1 MGRRYCERMR
11 FVVCGENL
19 IDLIPKEAVST
30 AETHWAAF
38 AGGGPFNTSVA
49 LARLGED
56 TEFLGRIGAD
66 GFGSQ
71 VAKHLESA
79 GVGMGL
85 AVRADEPTSLA
96 VVSLDEEGRAQYHF
110 HLEGTAGFSWR
121 RGDFPQL
128 TDSDWLH
135 FGSIGCV
142 TGSGTG
148 PLLEFIRS
156 TPAAVSYD
164 LNIRPTV
171 IPDRARY
178 WDMVEPL
185 MAAVGEHGGIIRA
198 SDEDITWLVD
208 DEDFL
213 PHAQAWMEEY
223 GLALFVIT
231 LGPDGAVA
239 LKPSG
244 QEIRV
249 PGRQVDVVDTVGAG
263 DTFMAGFLS
272 AYVDNPSDIE
282 AALRRGIAAAALVCQ
297 RRGPNP
303 PTMAEVR
310 ELLA

>member
-1 MGRRYCERMR
+1 MR

-19 IDLIPKEAVST
+19 IDLIPGAAVST
-30 AETHWAAF
+30 AQTHWTAF

-49 LARLGED
+49 LARLGAE

-66 GFGSQ
+66 GFGTQ
-71 VAKHLESA
+71 VSKHLECA
-79 GVGMGL
+79 GVGTSL
-85 AVRADEPTSLA
+85 AVRAEEPTSLA
-96 VVSLDEEGRAQYHF
+96 VVSLDDEGRAQYHF
-110 HLEGTAGFSWR
+110 HLDGTAGFSWR
-121 RGDFPQL
+121 PGDFPGL

-142 TGSGTG
+142 AGSGTG
-148 PLLEFIRS
+148 PLLDFIRS

-171 IPDRARY
+171 IPDRAEY

-185 MAAVGEHGGIIRA
+185 MAAVGQHGGIIRA

-213 PHAQAWMEEY
+213 SHAQAWMEEY
-223 GLALFVIT
+223 ALALFVIT
-231 LGPDGAVA
+231 LGPDGAIA

-244 QEIRV
+244 QQIRV
-249 PGRQVDVVDTVGAG
+249 QGRQVDVVDTVGAG
-263 DTFMAGFLS
+263 DTFMAGFLT
-272 AYVDNPSDIE
+272 AYVDNPADVA
-282 AALRRGIAAAALVCQ
+282 AALEQGIAAASLVCQ
-297 RRGPNP
+297 RSGPNP

-310 ELLA
+310 ELLR